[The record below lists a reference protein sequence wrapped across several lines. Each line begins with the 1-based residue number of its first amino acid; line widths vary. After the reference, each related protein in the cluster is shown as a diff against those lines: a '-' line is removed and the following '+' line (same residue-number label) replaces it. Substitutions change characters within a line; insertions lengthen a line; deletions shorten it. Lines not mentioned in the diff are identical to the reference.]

1 MKLKNKKIACFL
13 ALPHHTRFFIPLR
26 EEIKKQGGEIAFIV
40 PLSDYPFERDLIKR
54 NLSFKYFTDYMT
66 ADVRQKIREAQ
77 IELSGCWTETSYKW
91 DGFSRWSL
99 FKQGWFFDSLVEEY
113 FCMEKYIEVEK
124 PDMFIAHH
132 ECNRWGQII
141 GHLARKKKIPFVT
154 FQEGD
159 YYNDYIGFVVHTEYS
174 NVDLLWGNKTKEV
187 LKEYLCSD
195 DKMFLIG
202 NTHIDSAIKT
212 YGSPETVDQIKK
224 ELSIPDDK
232 KVILFLVDIKYGG
245 IVDRENWQTFL
256 KGLDQLDS
264 EAVLLFK
271 WHPSVMQ
278 GAYEKIEAMFKE
290 IYPSAILYYMYDP
303 YKLIAISDY
312 CVSLGKTTLAIE
324 ALAFGKPLFTLPTA
338 DTLDDYY
345 VKMGIAQTA
354 FPPGNWSNLLN
365 TVQNGVPPEVTA
377 TVDRYLKEYFYKLDG
392 KSVERAVEV
401 MGTIFETRSGRAKSK
416 RLKLQ
421 EAVAG
426 RVSVIVPSGSDAEA
440 LLATMTSL
448 AQKVQWPDW
457 EVVIVVN
464 DEKMNPFL
472 PALSGDLRIVEA
484 NDDRLPFLYNRGA
497 ECASG
502 DRFIFMKPGVLYL
515 KGTGWPEA
523 IREGVAGA
531 PIRNVDMT
539 PYCLGMAFDFNSAPY
554 RVTTEISANEELQS
568 PEFVGGG
575 MIGAARGLF
584 ESIGGFDEGI
594 ANHLAEVDF
603 CLSAKG
609 KNQPPRYLPECLGI
623 LFKETFN
630 SISGDEVSED
640 NEAWKRRVR
649 FFAKWVGQLPKD
661 ENFMHF
667 AKDLLKV

>member
-1 MKLKNKKIACFL
+1 M
-13 ALPHHTRFFIPLR
+13 
-26 EEIKKQGGEIAFIV
+26 
-40 PLSDYPFERDLIKR
+40 IKR

-66 ADVRQKIREAQ
+66 ADVRQKIREAH

-141 GHLARKKKIPFVT
+141 GHLARKKKVPFVT

-202 NTHIDSAIKT
+202 NTHIDSAVKT

-224 ELSIPDDK
+224 ELSIPGDK

-377 TVDRYLKEYFYKLDG
+377 KVDQYLKEYFYKLDG

-464 DEKMNPFL
+464 DEKMKPFL

-484 NDDRLPFLYNRGA
+484 NNDRLPFLYNRGA
-497 ECASG
+497 ECATG
-502 DRFIFMKPGVLYL
+502 DRFIFMKPGVLYI
-515 KGTGWPEA
+515 KGVGLPDA
-523 IREGVAGA
+523 ILDGVAGA

-539 PYCLGMAFDFNSAPY
+539 PYCLGMAFDFNGAPY
-554 RVTTEISANEELQS
+554 RVTTETPANEEFQN

-575 MIGAARGLF
+575 
-584 ESIGGFDEGI
+584 
-594 ANHLAEVDF
+594 
-603 CLSAKG
+603 
-609 KNQPPRYLPECLGI
+609 
-623 LFKETFN
+623 
-630 SISGDEVSED
+630 
-640 NEAWKRRVR
+640 
-649 FFAKWVGQLPKD
+649 
-661 ENFMHF
+661 
-667 AKDLLKV
+667 